1 MDMEAVVRELSED
14 KQSVPVTFRTAV
26 AEHHTAFRVVCSAIP
41 VIAFFLF
48 WEFAP
53 RFGLVDP
60 IIIPPLSADL
70 KAIAGMAKS
79 GALFGHLI
87 ASLGRAGLGF
97 ALSLFVGVTLGIL
110 IGWNER
116 IRDTLNPLL
125 TLFAQ
130 TSPIALFPF
139 FIVVFGVGEV
149 SKVGIVFW
157 GCVWPILLNTISGVG
172 HVDPLLIKAARTM
185 GASGWQMIR
194 HVVFPASLPEIFPGI
209 KISASYAILML
220 CAAEMLGAKAGLG
233 YLVSYSQH
241 VFQNANMY
249 AAILLIAVLGV
260 LVNYILIKTE
270 RNVCRYR
277 ISP

>member
-1 MDMEAVVRELSED
+1 MEAIIHALPADNKSAVSSI
-14 KQSVPVTFRTAV
+14 KGAIACHQTA
-26 AEHHTAFRVVCSAIP
+26 TRVVCSAVP

-48 WEFAP
+48 WEAAP
-53 RFGLVDP
+53 RLGLVDP

-70 KAIAGMAKS
+70 KAIAAMVQT
-79 GALFGHLI
+79 GAIFNHLA
-87 ASLGRAGLGF
+87 ASLGRASLGF
-97 ALSLFVGVTLGIL
+97 VLSLLVGVTLGIL
-110 IGWNER
+110 IGWNAR
-116 IRDTLNPLL
+116 IKDTLNPLL
-125 TLFAQ
+125 TIFAQ

-149 SKVGIVFW
+149 SKVGIIFW

-172 HVDPLLIKAARTM
+172 HVDPLLVKAARTM
-185 GASGWQMIR
+185 GASNWQMIR
-194 HVVFPASLPEIFPGI
+194 RVVFPASLPEIFPGI

-249 AAILLIAVLGV
+249 AAILLIAALGV
-260 LVNYILIKTE
+260 LVNYLLLKAE
-270 RNVCRYR
+270 RHVCRYR
-277 ISP
+277 LSA

>member
-1 MDMEAVVRELSED
+1 MEAITHERPLDERNVVREIKNSAGRHQ
-14 KQSVPVTFRTAV
+14 KVIKAASSAVPVL
-26 AEHHTAFRVVCSAIP
+26 
-41 VIAFFLF
+41 AFFLF
-48 WEFAP
+48 WETAP
-53 RFGLVDP
+53 RIGLVDP

-70 KAIAGMAKS
+70 QAIVTMVKS
-79 GALFGHLI
+79 GVIFNHIA

-97 ALSLFVGVTLGIL
+97 VLSLLVGITLGIL
-110 IGWNER
+110 IGWNVR
-116 IRDTLNPLL
+116 IKDTLNPLL
-125 TLFAQ
+125 TIIAQ

-149 SKVGIVFW
+149 SKVGIIFW

-172 HVDPLLIKAARTM
+172 HTDPLLVKAVRTM
-185 GASGWQMIR
+185 GATNWQIIR
-194 HVVFPASLPEIFPGI
+194 RVVFPASLPEIFPGI

-249 AAILLIAVLGV
+249 AAILLIAALGV
-260 LVNYILIKTE
+260 IVNYLLLKAE
-270 RNVCRYR
+270 KYVCHYR
-277 ISP
+277 LSA